1 MFNEPMNSCTKRIRT
16 RNNTTF
22 NRINETNE
30 KSLFNIGNTYMQ
42 NKSFKRI
49 QLLNINKSNHHSR
62 NNKAGNRKYPVD
74 INNKINKRS
83 IDLSLNEE
91 TGLISYKTDKTS
103 PSNFGN
109 SYISFDTS
117 DEIKSKDTSG
127 FQLSYERVT
136 ISPKPTLH
144 EEEKEIISNVDSR
157 SIFQK
162 KNESYGHNYTLKS
175 ISQSIKGGDKKV
187 SLKKGNTKRIKSVPA
202 SSFDNVCQYSNQNL
216 LSKLSSIYML
226 IERDETS
233 IQSKNFLHKSGKDN
247 INSNK
252 YNKWHTFQ
260 FYYWLVNRYINFITT
275 SLSI

>member
-1 MFNEPMNSCTKRIRT
+1 MFNEPMNSCTKRIST

-49 QLLNINKSNHHSR
+49 RLLNTNKLNHHNR
-62 NNKAGNRKYPVD
+62 NNKAGNQKYPVD
-74 INNKINKRS
+74 INKTINKRS
-83 IDLSLNEE
+83 IDLLLNEE

-103 PSNFGN
+103 VSNFGN
-109 SYISFDTS
+109 SYISFDTF
-117 DEIKSKDTSG
+117 DDIKSKDTSG
-127 FQLSYERVT
+127 FQLSYERGT
-136 ISPKPTLH
+136 ISTKPTLH
-144 EEEKEIISNVDSR
+144 EEEKEIVRNGDAR

-162 KNESYGHNYTLKS
+162 RNETYGHNYTLKS
-175 ISQSIKGGDKKV
+175 ISQSSKGGDKEV
-187 SLKKGNTKRIKSVPA
+187 SSKKENSKRIKSVPA
-202 SSFDNVCQYSNQNL
+202 SSFDNVSQYSNQNL

-233 IQSKNFLHKSGKDN
+233 IQSQDFLHKSGNDN
-247 INSNK
+247 INLNK
-252 YNKWHTFQ
+252 NNKWHTFQ
-260 FYYWLVNRYINFITT
+260 FYYRLVNRYINFITT